1 MQEDTIYPQDNI
13 TLWTSSALY
22 GATDGWTQNCMV
34 SLAGWLVTIMIRC
47 VIKSA
52 LVVAR
57 GEVLKDVMD
66 LLLLLLFLLL
76 VLVQL
81 SCDRPTCVQ
90 LVGQFREA
98 QTLNRK

>member
-1 MQEDTIYPQDNI
+1 M
-13 TLWTSSALY
+13 
-22 GATDGWTQNCMV
+22 GRRMDGRKTAWFLLLV
-34 SLAGWLVTIMIRC
+34 GDDYDSLCNKKCTR
-47 VIKSA
+47 
-52 LVVAR
+52 R

-66 LLLLLLFLLL
+66 LPLLLFLLL